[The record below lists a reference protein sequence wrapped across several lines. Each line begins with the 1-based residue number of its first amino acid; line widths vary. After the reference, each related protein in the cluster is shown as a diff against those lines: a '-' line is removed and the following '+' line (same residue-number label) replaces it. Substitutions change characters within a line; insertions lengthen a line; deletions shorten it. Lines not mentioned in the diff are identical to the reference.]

1 MTNLS
6 DFTMA
11 LLDTFRSTVERSIR
25 TLKCFSIHT
34 LYWWLCCV
42 WFRGVWWQVL
52 VFKLFNFTHFRIENF
67 SSMPNLI
74 YDNFCL
80 LVKESKSKNNLG
92 NLIFLIRKRTYKK
105 KAEKNFLEFI
115 IFVHKGKVTL
125 NSILNTHFAKLN
137 SNFNFNFN

>member
-1 MTNLS
+1 M
-6 DFTMA
+6 
-11 LLDTFRSTVERSIR
+11 
-25 TLKCFSIHT
+25 
-34 LYWWLCCV
+34 
-42 WFRGVWWQVL
+42 
-52 VFKLFNFTHFRIENF
+52 FNFTHFRIENF

-105 KAEKNFLEFI
+105 NAEKNFLEFI
-115 IFVHKGKVTL
+115 IFVHKVKVTL